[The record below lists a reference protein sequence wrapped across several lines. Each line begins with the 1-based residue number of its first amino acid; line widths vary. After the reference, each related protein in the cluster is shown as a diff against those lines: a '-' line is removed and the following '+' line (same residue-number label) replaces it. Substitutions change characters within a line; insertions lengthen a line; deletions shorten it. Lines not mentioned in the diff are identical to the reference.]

1 MNIEE
6 LKEQIVNKFDETSL
20 LDFLEIDMWELV
32 EILEEQIKEKR
43 VEFEE
48 VCKN

>member
-6 LKEQIVNKFDETSL
+6 LKEHIVSRFDESGL

-32 EILEEQIKEKR
+32 EILEEQIKEKQ
-43 VEFEE
+43 VELEE

>member
-6 LKEQIVNKFDETSL
+6 LKEQIVSRFDESGL

-32 EILEEQIKEKR
+32 ELLEEQIKEKQ
-43 VEFEE
+43 VELEE